1 MTAAIRAEL
10 GKLTTTRLP
19 LGLLGIAALLTAV
32 ISLLTALQA
41 GSGAAMADASL
52 STAAGLAGVL
62 STTYFAMIMA
72 VVLGITMST
81 GEFRHATATAT
92 YLATPRR
99 ERVLAAKA
107 IAAFGVGLLF
117 GLTGAAITTATG
129 LGTAAARGYPVA
141 LGAGTIARYGA
152 GTVLGAGL
160 LASLGAGL
168 GMLIRSQLGAII
180 TVFVWAFAAENTLG
194 GLSHAIAPYLPF
206 MAATSLAGSPPPG
219 GQPLPFLAAAL
230 LVAGITT
237 VTCAIA
243 ARTSLRADIT

>member
-1 MTAAIRAEL
+1 VTAVIRAEL
-10 GKLTTTRLP
+10 AKLATVRLP
-19 LGLLGIAALLTAV
+19 LGLLGIAALLAAAM
-32 ISLLTALQA
+32 SLLTALQA

-72 VVLGITMST
+72 MVLGITVST

-92 YLATPRR
+92 YLAAPRR

-107 IAAFGVGLLF
+107 IAAFGSGLLF
-117 GLTGAAITTATG
+117 GLAGGAITTAAG
-129 LGTAAARGYPVA
+129 LSAAAVRGYPVA

-152 GTVLGAGL
+152 GAILGAGL
-160 LASLGAGL
+160 LASLGVGL

-180 TVFVWAFAAENTLG
+180 TVFVWAFAAENTIG

-219 GQPLPFLAAAL
+219 GHRLPFLAAAL
-230 LVAGITT
+230 LVAGITA
-237 VTCAIA
+237 VTCVIA

>member
-1 MTAAIRAEL
+1 M
-10 GKLTTTRLP
+10 
-19 LGLLGIAALLTAV
+19 GLLGIAALLTAAM
-32 ISLLTALQA
+32 SLLTALQA
-41 GSGAAMADASL
+41 GSGAAMADTSL
-52 STAAGLAGVL
+52 STAAGLTGVL
-62 STTYFAMIMA
+62 ATTYFAMIMA
-72 VVLGITMST
+72 MVLGITTST

-92 YLATPRR
+92 YLAAPRR
-99 ERVLAAKA
+99 VRVLAAKA
-107 IAAFGVGLLF
+107 IVAFGAGLLF
-117 GLTGAAITTATG
+117 GLAGAAITTAAG
-129 LGTAAARGYPVA
+129 LGAAARGYPVA

-152 GTVLGAGL
+152 GAVLGAGL

-168 GMLIRSQLGAII
+168 GTLIRSQLGAII

-219 GQPLPFLAAAL
+219 GHPLPFPAAAL
-230 LVAGITT
+230 LVAGITA

>member
-1 MTAAIRAEL
+1 VTAAIRAEL

-41 GSGAAMADASL
+41 GSGAAMADTSL
-52 STAAGLAGVL
+52 STAAGQAGVL
-62 STTYFAMIMA
+62 ATTYFAMIMA
-72 VVLGITMST
+72 MVLGITMTT

-92 YLATPRR
+92 YLAIPRR
-99 ERVLAAKA
+99 QRVLTAKA
-107 IAAFGVGLLF
+107 ITAFGSGLLF
-117 GLTGAAITTATG
+117 GLTGAVITTAAG
-129 LGTAAARGYPVA
+129 LGTAAARGYPVV
-141 LGAGTIARYGA
+141 LGAGSIVRYGA
-152 GTVLGAGL
+152 GAVLGAGL

-194 GLSHAIAPYLPF
+194 GLSNAIAPYLPF

-219 GQPLPFLAAAL
+219 GHPLSFLAAAL
-230 LVAGITT
+230 LVAGITA

-243 ARTSLRADIT
+243 ARTSLRADVT